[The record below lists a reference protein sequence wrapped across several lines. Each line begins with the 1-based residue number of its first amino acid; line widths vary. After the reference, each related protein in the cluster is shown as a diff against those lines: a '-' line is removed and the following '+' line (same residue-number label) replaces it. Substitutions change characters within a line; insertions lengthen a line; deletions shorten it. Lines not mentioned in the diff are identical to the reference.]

1 MKKLIAFLAVAVL
14 APVTAA
20 LVAAMTIAVVLS

>member
-1 MKKLIAFLAVAVL
+1 VNPN

-20 LVAAMTIAVVLS
+20 LVAIPLLDSVKCATAS